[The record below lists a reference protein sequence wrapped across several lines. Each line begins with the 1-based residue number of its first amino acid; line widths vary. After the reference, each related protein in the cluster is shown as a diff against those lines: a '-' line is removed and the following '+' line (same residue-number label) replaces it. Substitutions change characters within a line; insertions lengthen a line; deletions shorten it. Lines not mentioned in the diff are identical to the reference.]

1 MTEQQAWPPKALHE
15 KVAAVQLAGAGYY
28 REAGARETAVRAAYG
43 RALPSMTRFW
53 QVILTLLDDVS
64 VIEQAPAE
72 VRRLR
77 ELLPSPQR
85 QAQRAAARRAVRA
98 RVARE
103 VAW

>member
-1 MTEQQAWPPKALHE
+1 MTEQQTWPPKAVHE
-15 KVAAVQLAGAGYY
+15 KVAAVKLAAAGYY

-53 QVILTLLDDVS
+53 QVILTLLGDAAV
-64 VIEQAPAE
+64 VAQAPAE

-77 ELLPSPQR
+77 ELLPSPQ
-85 QAQRAAARRAVRA
+85 QQAARARARRTVRQ

-103 VAW
+103 RAW